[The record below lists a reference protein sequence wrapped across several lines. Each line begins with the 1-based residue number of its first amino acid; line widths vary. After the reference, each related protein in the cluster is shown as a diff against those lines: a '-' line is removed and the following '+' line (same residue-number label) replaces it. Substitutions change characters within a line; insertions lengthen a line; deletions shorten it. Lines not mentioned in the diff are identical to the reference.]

1 MATRTKGQRTVR
13 VADCDVLVIV
23 VESGSA
29 PNIVWRFGAVEPA
42 THTETMSVEAPAPS
56 SKPEAEAPA
65 EKPRRFGRKGKGKG
79 KANNAPAAEKP
90 QSSDKPKDGKRNFG
104 KEKPQPLCT
113 AQRICEYKGKD
124 KTEYKPFA
132 IVGSGVVKKADG
144 KWKQGVRF
152 VQLRYI
158 DEEEGMIVGSTFPCQ
173 EGDWAAR
180 LRNVRPFNPE
190 LDTCGCDLCLNG

>member
-29 PNIVWRFGAVEPA
+29 PNIVWQFGAPVEQPA
-42 THTETMSVEAPAPS
+42 TPTETMSVEAPAPAS
-56 SKPEAEAPA
+56 
-65 EKPRRFGRKGKGKG
+65 KPRRKGKG
-79 KANNAPAAEKP
+79 KANNAPAPAAEKP
-90 QSSDKPKDGKRNFG
+90 QSSDKPKGGKRNFG

-144 KWKQGVRF
+144 KWAQGTRF

-190 LDTCGCDLCLNG
+190 LDTCCCDLCLNG